1 MPKSKRA
8 TGPAKAHTPPP
19 KPAKTPNATKQAQ
32 SSAKLARLLQD
43 RTRSNMLSAADL
55 RHNSAE
61 ILSRVALGGERLII
75 TRNRKAVAAL
85 VPLSDYES
93 LKKTMKK

>member
-8 TGPAKAHTPPP
+8 TGPARAQSPSAKSAKA
-19 KPAKTPNATKQAQ
+19 PNAIKQAQ
-32 SSAKLARLLQD
+32 SSANLARLLQD
-43 RTRSNMLSAADL
+43 RSRPNTLSAADL

-61 ILSRVALGGERLII
+61 ILSRVALGGERLIL

-85 VPLSDYES
+85 VPLSDYEA
-93 LKKTMKK
+93 LKKTVKK

>member
-8 TGPAKAHTPPP
+8 TGPAKAHAPST
-19 KPAKTPNATKQAQ
+19 KPAKAPNAIKQAQ

-43 RTRSNMLSAADL
+43 RTRSNTLSAADL

-93 LKKTMKK
+93 LKKTVKK